1 MASDN
6 KPQYGFD
13 TLALHAGQSPDSD
26 TGSRAVP
33 IYQTTSYV
41 FDSPQHAA
49 ELFALQTL
57 GNIYTRIMNPT
68 NAVLEERVAAL
79 EGGLGALALSSGQSA
94 LLLVVL
100 SLAQSGDHVV
110 SERSLYGGSYTALDV
125 SIRRLGIEVSFVD
138 TADFGEVKGAIRP
151 NTKFIFSETIS
162 NPRCKILDIEKLATV
177 AHEHDIP
184 LVVDN
189 TLATPYLCRP
199 LEFGADIV
207 YHSLTKFLGG
217 HGTSIGGIIVDG
229 GNFPFDNGKF
239 PLLTEPSPGYHG
251 MKFWENFREYAFLF
265 RARTELLRDLGPAL
279 SPFNAFLFLQGVE
292 TLSLRMQRH
301 IENTQEV
308 AKFLK
313 AHPVVEWVD
322 YPIFFNNENAARAKR
337 YLPKGAGSVFTFGVK
352 GGLAEGRAVI
362 EHVELLSHLANVGDA
377 KTLIIH
383 PASTTHSQLEKEA
396 LETTGIA
403 ENLIRLSVGLEDV
416 KDIVADLDQAL
427 KKSQTQRG

>member
-1 MASDN
+1 MATEN

-94 LLLVVL
+94 LLLIVL
-100 SLAQSGDHVV
+100 SLAQAGDHVV

-138 TADFGEVKGAIRP
+138 TADFEEVKKAIRP

-162 NPRCKILDIEKLATV
+162 NPRCKILDIEKLASI
-177 AHEHDIP
+177 AHEHDVP

-229 GNFPFDNGKF
+229 GSFPFDNGKF
-239 PLLTEPSPGYHG
+239 PLLTDPSPGYHG
-251 MKFWENFREYAFLF
+251 MKFWENFREYALLF
-265 RARTELLRDLGPAL
+265 RARAELLRDLGPAL
-279 SPFNAFLFLQGVE
+279 SPFNAFLFLQGIE

-313 AHPVVEWVD
+313 EHPVVEWVD
-322 YPIFFNNENAARAKR
+322 YPIFFNDENAARSKR
-337 YLPKGAGSVFTFGVK
+337 YLPKGAGSVFTFGIK
-352 GGLAEGRAVI
+352 GGIAEGRAVI

-383 PASTTHSQLEKEA
+383 PASTTHSQLEKET
-396 LETTGIA
+396 LKTTGIA

-416 KDIVADLDQAL
+416 RDIIADLDQAL
-427 KKSQTQRG
+427 KKSQKG